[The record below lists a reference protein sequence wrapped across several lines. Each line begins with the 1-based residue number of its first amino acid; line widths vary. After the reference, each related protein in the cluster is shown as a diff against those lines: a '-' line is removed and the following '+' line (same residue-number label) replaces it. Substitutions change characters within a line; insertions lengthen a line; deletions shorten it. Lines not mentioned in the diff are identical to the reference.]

1 MIEVI
6 FFASVRE
13 ALGKDRMQVDPGD
26 IDTVQDLIARL
37 VREEDSPGRDV
48 LSGENLLVAVNQT
61 MVDPTHPVA
70 SGDEVAIFPP
80 VTGG

>member
-1 MIEVI
+1 MIEVV
-6 FFASVRE
+6 FFASIRE
-13 ALGKDRMQVDPGD
+13 ALGKDRIQMDNRE
-26 IDTVQDLIARL
+26 IETVQDLITRL
-37 VREEDSPGRDV
+37 AGQESGQGRDV

-70 SGDEVAIFPP
+70 PGDEVAIFPP

>member
-1 MIEVI
+1 MIEVY

-13 ALGKDRMQVDPGD
+13 ALGKDRIQLDAGE
-26 IDTVQDLIARL
+26 IDTVQDLLARL
-37 VREEDSPGRDV
+37 IRDEDIPGREV

-61 MVDPTHPVA
+61 MVDPTHPVV